1 MKLFFPRK
9 RKKKWNQRVCVC
21 VCVVGRGRGYRI
33 LEGVK
38 NQKKKEE
45 AKNKHQQNEI
55 NTYPLQN
62 N

>member
-1 MKLFFPRK
+1 M
-9 RKKKWNQRVCVC
+9 
-21 VCVVGRGRGYRI
+21 CVVGRGRGYRI